1 LYYMVFGE
9 YPFKGEDNGDILL
22 SISEGNYVIPKQV
35 SWELVSLITDIF
47 NPDHENRITLKEIQ
61 KSNWVRGII

>member
-1 LYYMVFGE
+1 MVFGE